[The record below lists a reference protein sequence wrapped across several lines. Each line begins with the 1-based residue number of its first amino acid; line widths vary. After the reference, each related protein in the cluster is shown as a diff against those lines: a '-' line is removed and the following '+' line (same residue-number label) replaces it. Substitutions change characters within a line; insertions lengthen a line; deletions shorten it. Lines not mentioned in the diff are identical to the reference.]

1 MAVTKMEKVTLISDK
16 RNQERILQA
25 VQGIQNVEIR
35 DLYQNRTNNQWVE
48 KYFPDTTII
57 DKEAK
62 LSALG
67 NRLKDIQEAIQFIQH
82 HGDSRQKKLHLKRQE
97 LSLQDL
103 EANYSEENF
112 MNKLEEVL
120 DLKEKWEQL
129 TEKRDRLE
137 EEEEWLLHW
146 QQLDIAPSMYASKT
160 TIFEMGTVS
169 AANFESFKE
178 ELMTFIWKK

>member
-82 HGDSRQKKLHLKRQE
+82 HAIAVKRN
-97 LSLQDL
+97 S
-103 EANYSEENF
+103 
-112 MNKLEEVL
+112 
-120 DLKEKWEQL
+120 
-129 TEKRDRLE
+129 
-137 EEEEWLLHW
+137 
-146 QQLDIAPSMYASKT
+146 I
-160 TIFEMGTVS
+160 
-169 AANFESFKE
+169 
-178 ELMTFIWKK
+178 

>member
-82 HGDSRQKKLHLKRQE
+82 HGDSRQKETPFETSRTFLTRLGSKLFRRKFHE
-97 LSLQDL
+97 
-103 EANYSEENF
+103 
-112 MNKLEEVL
+112 
-120 DLKEKWEQL
+120 
-129 TEKRDRLE
+129 
-137 EEEEWLLHW
+137 
-146 QQLDIAPSMYASKT
+146 
-160 TIFEMGTVS
+160 
-169 AANFESFKE
+169 
-178 ELMTFIWKK
+178 

>member
-103 EANYSEENF
+103 
-112 MNKLEEVL
+112 K
-120 DLKEKWEQL
+120 Q
-129 TEKRDRLE
+129 
-137 EEEEWLLHW
+137 
-146 QQLDIAPSMYASKT
+146 IIP
-160 TIFEMGTVS
+160 
-169 AANFESFKE
+169 
-178 ELMTFIWKK
+178 KKIS

>member
-35 DLYQNRTNNQWVE
+35 DLYQNRTNNQLVE

-67 NRLKDIQEAIQFIQH
+67 NRP
-82 HGDSRQKKLHLKRQE
+82 R
-97 LSLQDL
+97 
-103 EANYSEENF
+103 
-112 MNKLEEVL
+112 
-120 DLKEKWEQL
+120 
-129 TEKRDRLE
+129 
-137 EEEEWLLHW
+137 
-146 QQLDIAPSMYASKT
+146 
-160 TIFEMGTVS
+160 
-169 AANFESFKE
+169 
-178 ELMTFIWKK
+178 